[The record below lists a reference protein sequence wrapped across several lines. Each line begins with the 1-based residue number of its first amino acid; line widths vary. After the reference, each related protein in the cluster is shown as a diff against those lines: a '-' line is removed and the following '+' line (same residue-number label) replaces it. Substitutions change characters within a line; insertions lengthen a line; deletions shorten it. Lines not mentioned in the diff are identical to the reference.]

1 MAYIDTKNDQ
11 PGILELLAFRPEM
24 GGAMSQLAQT
34 LLRGPS
40 SLTPVER
47 ELIAAVTSHENN
59 CFFCHNSHAAAANA
73 LADDADFI
81 AKALK
86 DPQAAG
92 VSKKVQSLLVIARH
106 VAKSGKN
113 VTAALIDDARAAGA
127 SDEEIHDGVL
137 VAAAFC
143 MFNRYV
149 DGLGART
156 PQNPA
161 DYVPMGQMLA
171 TVGYL
176 PR

>member
-1 MAYIDTKNDQ
+1 MAYIDTNNDE
-11 PGILELLAFRPEM
+11 PGIRELFTFRPET
-24 GGAMSQLAQT
+24 GAAMSQLAQT

-40 SLTPVER
+40 SLTPLER
-47 ELIAAVTSHENN
+47 ELIAAVTSHEND

-73 LADDADFI
+73 LAKDGELVARV
-81 AKALK
+81 LK
-86 DPQAAG
+86 DPDAAG

-106 VAKSGKN
+106 VAKSGKE
-113 VTAALIDDARAAGA
+113 VTPALIDNARAAGA
-127 SDEEIHDGVL
+127 SDQEIHDGVL

-161 DYVPMGQMLA
+161 DYVPMGEMLA
-171 TVGYL
+171 TVGYV
-176 PR
+176 R

>member
-1 MAYIDTKNDQ
+1 MAYIDTKNDE
-11 PGILELLAFRPEM
+11 PGIRELFAFRPET
-24 GGAMSQLAQT
+24 GAALSQLAQT

-40 SLTPVER
+40 SLTPLER
-47 ELIAAVTSHENN
+47 ELIAAVTSHEND
-59 CFFCHNSHAAAANA
+59 CFFCHSSHAAAANA
-73 LADDADFI
+73 LANDGEFV
-81 AKALK
+81 AKALQ
-86 DPQAAG
+86 DPEAAG
-92 VSKKVQSLLVIARH
+92 VSKKVQALLVIARH
-106 VAKSGKN
+106 VAKSGKE
-113 VTAALIDDARAAGA
+113 VTPTLIDDARAAGA
-127 SDEEIHDGVL
+127 SDQEIHDGVL

-156 PQNPA
+156 SQNPA